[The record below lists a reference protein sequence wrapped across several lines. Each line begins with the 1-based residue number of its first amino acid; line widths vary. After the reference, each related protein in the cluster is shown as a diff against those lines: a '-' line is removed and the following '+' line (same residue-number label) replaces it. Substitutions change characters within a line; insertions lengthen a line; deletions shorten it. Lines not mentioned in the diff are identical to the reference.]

1 MLAIILINYAS
12 KHMHQMT
19 KSGRVRACVASF
31 LCVIFFTSGWIT
43 AYTLKCSKY
52 GLVLYLLNQWMHFD
66 QACIDTFLGRGKALI
81 SLLKCPKLGFRA
93 LSSEPVDGF

>member
-19 KSGRVRACVASF
+19 KSVSVHACVASF
-31 LCVIFFTSGWIT
+31 LCVIFCTSGLIT

-52 GLVLYLLNQWMHFD
+52 GLVLYLLNQWMYFD
-66 QACIDTFLGRGKALI
+66 QACIDTLLGRGKEFI
-81 SLLKCPKLGFRA
+81 SFW
-93 LSSEPVDGF
+93 